1 MVFYRVA
8 SWCVVLS
15 ITFSNFVM
23 AQTPVWIQIETR
35 PRLLEIEDRARA
47 YSAKPPN
54 ISAFSLESSWYV
66 IAMGPFSEKIADA
79 QQRDLQSRLAIISD
93 SFATSGS
100 DYGPQIWPS
109 NLRSGSG
116 LKTATLAPQDGT
128 DRTQSSSSTEP
139 LEGLDAQAAS
149 KDETLEQAR
158 LIESQLSMPEKKN
171 LQIALKSEGYYTS
184 VIDGLF
190 GQGTRSSMQAWQED
204 NGFKATGVLTS
215 QQRQELLAQYNAVLA
230 DLDLRLI
237 TDLEAGISLKIPMGL
252 VEFERYAPPLAHFK
266 AKDDSAAAVYL
277 ISQAGDSKDLRAI
290 YRTLGSTEIIPEN
303 GPRRLYDDRFSIRG
317 EDRAII
323 SFAQAEL
330 IEGNIKGFVLV
341 WSAQQESQQ
350 KRLLREMQQSF
361 GVLSGALD
369 PDLGR
374 AYGEM
379 PDQVYGL
386 DTKKPFFVRSG
397 IYVSNQGHV
406 LTDAL
411 DLSQCGRLTLEDSF
425 DAKILAT
432 DISGNVAL
440 LQPQTMLSPIA
451 VAKFSRRAAGFG
463 DPLLL
468 AGHSFEGRLG
478 GASVTAAKIE
488 DLKGLGG
495 EENKLRLS
503 LDALPGDAGG
513 PLLDRSG
520 AVAGL
525 LLATRPGTRSLP
537 DKIHHAFKAEPLKE
551 LLFNAGLIA
560 DTARSSE
567 PLLNIQITRAAR
579 PLAALVSCWT
589 Q

>member
-1 MVFYRVA
+1 
-8 SWCVVLS
+8 
-15 ITFSNFVM
+15 M

-35 PRLLEIEDRARA
+35 PSLLEIEDRARA
-47 YSAKPPN
+47 YSAKLPN
-54 ISAFSLESSWYV
+54 INAFSLGSGWYV
-66 IAMGPFSEKIADA
+66 IAMGPFSEEIADA
-79 QQRDLQSRLAIISD
+79 QRRDLQSRLAIPGD
-93 SFATSGS
+93 SFVTSGS
-100 DYGPQIWPS
+100 SYGPQIWPS
-109 NLRSGSG
+109 NLQSGSG
-116 LKTATLAPQDGT
+116 VENATLAPQSGT
-128 DRTQSSSSTEP
+128 GRTQRRIITEP
-139 LEGLDAQAAS
+139 L
-149 KDETLEQAR
+149 KDLSVQTDLEEETLEQAR
-158 LIESQLSMPEKKN
+158 LTESQLSMPEKKN
-171 LQIALKSEGYYTS
+171 LQTALKSEGYYTS
-184 VIDGLF
+184 LIDGLF

-204 NGFKATGVLTS
+204 NGFEATGVLTS
-215 QQRQELLAQYNAVLA
+215 QQRQELLAQYNAVLE
-230 DLDLRLI
+230 DLDLRLM
-237 TDLEAGISLKIPMGL
+237 TDLEAGISLKMPMGL
-252 VEFERYAPPLAHFK
+252 VEFKRYAPPLAHFK
-266 AKDDSAAAVYL
+266 AKDDSAAAIYL
-277 ISQAGDSKDLRAI
+277 ISQAGDSKALRAI
-290 YRTLGSTEIIPEN
+290 YKALGSTKIIPEN
-303 GPRRLYDDRFSIRG
+303 GPRRLYDDSFTIRG

-330 IEGNIKGFVLV
+330 VEGSIKGFVLV
-341 WSAQQESQQ
+341 WPAQQKSQQ
-350 KRLLREMQQSF
+350 KRLLREMRQSF

-374 AYGEM
+374 AYAKM

-386 DTKKPFFVRSG
+386 DTKKPIFVRSG

-411 DLSQCGRLTLEDSF
+411 DLSQCGRVTLENSF

-451 VAKFSRRAAGFG
+451 FAKFSRRAAGFG

-503 LDALPGDAGG
+503 LEALPSDAGG

-525 LLATRPGTRSLP
+525 LLATRPGARSLP
-537 DKIHHAFKAEPLKE
+537 DNTHHAFKAEPLRE

-560 DTARSSE
+560 DTKLSSE
-567 PLLNIQITRAAR
+567 PLLDIQITRAAR
-579 PLAALVSCWT
+579 PLAALVSCWPP
-589 Q
+589 

>member
-1 MVFYRVA
+1 
-8 SWCVVLS
+8 
-15 ITFSNFVM
+15 IN
-23 AQTPVWIQIETR
+23 
-35 PRLLEIEDRARA
+35 
-47 YSAKPPN
+47 
-54 ISAFSLESSWYV
+54 AFSLGSGWYV
-66 IAMGPFSEKIADA
+66 IAMGPFSEEIADA
-79 QQRDLQSRLAIISD
+79 QRRDLQSRLAIPGD
-93 SFATSGS
+93 SFVTSGS
-100 DYGPQIWPS
+100 SYGPQIWPS
-109 NLRSGSG
+109 NLQSGSG
-116 LKTATLAPQDGT
+116 VETATLAPQSGT
-128 DRTQSSSSTEP
+128 GRTQRRIITEP
-139 LEGLDAQAAS
+139 LKDLSAQT
-149 KDETLEQAR
+149 DLEEETLEQAR
-158 LIESQLSMPEKKN
+158 LTESQLSMPEKKN
-171 LQIALKSEGYYTS
+171 LQTALKSEGYYTS

-204 NGFKATGVLTS
+204 NGFEATGVLTS
-215 QQRQELLAQYNAVLA
+215 QQRQELLAQYNAVLE
-230 DLDLRLI
+230 DLDLRLM
-237 TDLEAGISLKIPMGL
+237 TDLEAGISLKMPMGL

-266 AKDDSAAAVYL
+266 AKDDSAAAIYL
-277 ISQAGDSKDLRAI
+277 ISQAGDSKALRAI
-290 YRTLGSTEIIPEN
+290 YKALGSTEIIPEN
-303 GPRRLYDDRFSIRG
+303 GPRRLYDDSFTIRG

-330 IEGNIKGFVLV
+330 VEGSIKGFVLV
-341 WSAQQESQQ
+341 WPAQQKSQQ
-350 KRLLREMQQSF
+350 KRLLREMRQSF

-374 AYGEM
+374 AYAKM

-386 DTKKPFFVRSG
+386 DTKKPVFVRSG

-411 DLSQCGRLTLEDSF
+411 DLSQCGRMTLEDSF

-503 LDALPGDAGG
+503 LEALPGDAGG

-525 LLATRPGTRSLP
+525 LLATRPGARSLP
-537 DKIHHAFKAEPLKE
+537 DKTHHAFKAEPLKE

-560 DTARSSE
+560 DTKLSSE
-567 PLLNIQITRAAR
+567 PLLDIQITRAAR
-579 PLAALVSCWT
+579 PLAALVSCWPP
-589 Q
+589 

>member
-1 MVFYRVA
+1 M
-8 SWCVVLS
+8 
-15 ITFSNFVM
+15 
-23 AQTPVWIQIETR
+23 QTD
-35 PRLLEIEDRARA
+35 LE
-47 YSAKPPN
+47 K
-54 ISAFSLESSWYV
+54 
-66 IAMGPFSEKIADA
+66 
-79 QQRDLQSRLAIISD
+79 
-93 SFATSGS
+93 
-100 DYGPQIWPS
+100 
-109 NLRSGSG
+109 
-116 LKTATLAPQDGT
+116 
-128 DRTQSSSSTEP
+128 
-139 LEGLDAQAAS
+139 
-149 KDETLEQAR
+149 ETLEQAR
-158 LIESQLSMPEKKN
+158 LTESQLSMPEKKN

-204 NGFKATGVLTS
+204 NGFEATGVLTS
-215 QQRQELLAQYNAVLA
+215 QQRQELLAQYNAVLE
-230 DLDLRLI
+230 DLDLRLM
-237 TDLEAGISLKIPMGL
+237 TDLEAGISLKMPMGL

-266 AKDDSAAAVYL
+266 AKDDSAAAIYL
-277 ISQAGDSKDLRAI
+277 ISQAGDSKALRAI
-290 YRTLGSTEIIPEN
+290 YKALGSTEIIPEN
-303 GPRRLYDDRFSIRG
+303 GPRRLYDDSFTIRG

-330 IEGNIKGFVLV
+330 VEGSIKGFVLV
-341 WSAQQESQQ
+341 WPAQQKSQQ
-350 KRLLREMQQSF
+350 KRLLREMRQSF

-374 AYGEM
+374 AYAKM

-386 DTKKPFFVRSG
+386 DTKKPIFVRSG

-411 DLSQCGRLTLEDSF
+411 DLSQCGRMTLEDSF

-432 DISGNVAL
+432 DISGSVAL

-503 LDALPGDAGG
+503 LEALPGDAGG

-525 LLATRPGTRSLP
+525 LLATRPGARSLP
-537 DKIHHAFKAEPLKE
+537 DKTHHAFKAEPLKE

-560 DTARSSE
+560 DTKLSSE
-567 PLLNIQITRAAR
+567 PLLDIQITRAAR
-579 PLAALVSCWT
+579 PLAALVSCWPP
-589 Q
+589 

>member
-1 MVFYRVA
+1 
-8 SWCVVLS
+8 
-15 ITFSNFVM
+15 M

-35 PRLLEIEDRARA
+35 PSLLEIEDRARA
-47 YSAKPPN
+47 YSAKLPN
-54 ISAFSLESSWYV
+54 IGAFSLGSGWYV
-66 IAMGPFSEKIADA
+66 IAMGPFSEEIADA
-79 QQRDLQSRLAIISD
+79 QRRDLQSRLAIPSD
-93 SFATSGS
+93 SFVTSGS
-100 DYGPQIWPS
+100 SYGAQIWPS
-109 NLRSGSG
+109 SLQGGSG
-116 LKTATLAPQDGT
+116 VETATLAPQDGT
-128 DRTQSSSSTEP
+128 GRAQRRIITEP
-139 LEGLDAQAAS
+139 LKDLNAQTDLE
-149 KDETLEQAR
+149 DETLEQAR
-158 LIESQLSMPEKKN
+158 LTESQLSMPEKKN
-171 LQIALKSEGYYTS
+171 LQTALKSEGYYTS

-204 NGFKATGVLTS
+204 NGFDATGVLTS
-215 QQRQELLAQYNAVLA
+215 QQRQELLAQYNAVLE
-230 DLDLRLI
+230 DLDLRLM
-237 TDLEAGISLKIPMGL
+237 TDLEAGISLKMPMGL

-266 AKDDSAAAVYL
+266 AKDDSAAAIYL
-277 ISQAGDSKDLRAI
+277 ISQAGDSKALRAI
-290 YRTLGSTEIIPEN
+290 YKALGSTEIIPEN

-330 IEGNIKGFVLV
+330 VEGSIKGFVLV
-341 WSAQQESQQ
+341 WPAQQKSQQ
-350 KRLLREMQQSF
+350 KRLLREMRQSF

-374 AYGEM
+374 SYGEM

-386 DTKKPFFVRSG
+386 NTKKPIFVRSG

-411 DLSQCGRLTLEDSF
+411 DLTQCGRVTLEDSYE
-425 DAKILAT
+425 AKVLAM

-451 VAKFSRRAAGFG
+451 VAKFARRAAAFG

-525 LLATRPGTRSLP
+525 LLAPRPGTRSLP
-537 DKIHHAFKAEPLKE
+537 GKTHHALKAEPLKE

-560 DTARSSE
+560 NTGLSSE
-567 PLLNIQITRAAR
+567 PLLDVQITRAAR
-579 PLAALVSCWT
+579 PLAALVSCWP

>member
-1 MVFYRVA
+1 
-8 SWCVVLS
+8 LS

-35 PRLLEIEDRARA
+35 PSLLEIEDRARA
-47 YSAKPPN
+47 YSAKLPN
-54 ISAFSLESSWYV
+54 INAFSLGSGWYV
-66 IAMGPFSEKIADA
+66 IAMGPFSEEIADA
-79 QQRDLQSRLAIISD
+79 QRRDLQSRLAIPGD
-93 SFATSGS
+93 SFVTSGS
-100 DYGPQIWPS
+100 SYGPQIWPS
-109 NLRSGSG
+109 NLQSGSG
-116 LKTATLAPQDGT
+116 VETATLAPQSGT
-128 DRTQSSSSTEP
+128 GRTQRRIITEP
-139 LEGLDAQAAS
+139 LKDLSAQT
-149 KDETLEQAR
+149 DLEEETLEQAR
-158 LIESQLSMPEKKN
+158 LTESQLSMPEKKN
-171 LQIALKSEGYYTS
+171 LQTALKSEGYYRS

-204 NGFKATGVLTS
+204 NGFEATGVLTS
-215 QQRQELLAQYNAVLA
+215 QQRQELLAQYNAVLE
-230 DLDLRLI
+230 DLDLRLM
-237 TDLEAGISLKIPMGL
+237 TDLEAGISLKMPMGL

-266 AKDDSAAAVYL
+266 AKDDSAAAIYL
-277 ISQAGDSKDLRAI
+277 ISQAGDSKALRAI
-290 YRTLGSTEIIPEN
+290 YKALGSTEIIPEN
-303 GPRRLYDDRFSIRG
+303 GPRRLYDDSFTIRG

-330 IEGNIKGFVLV
+330 VEGSIKGFVLV
-341 WSAQQESQQ
+341 WPAQQKSQQ
-350 KRLLREMQQSF
+350 KRLLREMRQSF

-374 AYGEM
+374 AYAKM

-386 DTKKPFFVRSG
+386 DTKKPIFVRSG

-411 DLSQCGRLTLEDSF
+411 DLSQCGRMTLEDSF

-432 DISGNVAL
+432 DISGSVAL

-503 LDALPGDAGG
+503 LEALPGDAGG
-513 PLLDRSG
+513 PLLDRNG

-525 LLATRPGTRSLP
+525 LLATRPGARSLP
-537 DKIHHAFKAEPLKE
+537 DKTHHAFKAEPLKE

-560 DTARSSE
+560 DTKLSSE
-567 PLLNIQITRAAR
+567 PLLDIQITRAAR
-579 PLAALVSCWT
+579 PLAALVSCWPP
-589 Q
+589 